1 MNAPWSDNTLQ
12 GVLFANR
19 ARMGNGAFLT
29 LVQGDGTERTF
40 TYEEIYVRAQAW
52 AARYQDQGVGRGDR
66 IVVVLRHGIDL
77 YTAYVGAILM
87 GAVPAMF
94 AHPSPKLSE
103 DVYFETVRSL
113 LAGSR
118 ARVLVT
124 YGELAPKLSGLV
136 ETLPTFEAVLIARD
150 LATGSSASQDDSRLI
165 GPFAR
170 PAMDPDDP
178 AFLQYSSGTTGLKKG
193 VTISHRALLWQI
205 GAYGDMIRASESDVI
220 VSWLPLYH
228 DMGLITCFFLPLIR
242 RCRLVAISPFD
253 WVQNPTL
260 WLDAVKRH
268 RGTLSWLPNFAYSF
282 MARNTPAGDHDLSTL
297 RGLVNCSE
305 PITAAAHGAFLD
317 RFADAGFS
325 PRAFAGSYAMAE
337 ATFAAT
343 SGGFENALRTETVDI
358 AALTERHVAQ
368 PAATG
373 RALVSSGVALPAT
386 KLTILDESG
395 APLPE
400 RHVGEIEI
408 SGPSMFTGYDGQPER
423 TAEVLQN
430 GRYRSG
436 DLGYLA
442 DGHLFVVGRKRDL
455 IIIGGK
461 NIYPHDVEALACGV
475 DGVLPGRAVALGD
488 HDEGAGTERLV
499 LIAESDRPQAEWPAI
514 AAAIRETVATGTEIV
529 PGDVRIVEPRWL
541 RKSTSGKMAR
551 AENLKRYHALASID
565 SRVTSESSVVVTRSL
580 IEDVRRVVMD
590 DVLSGR
596 RVDDDAS
603 LIRGGLVDSFSTVTL
618 ILALEQRF
626 AVSVPENVTADP
638 TALDSIR
645 AISRTI
651 ERLRA
656 GPVGTV
662 EAFDLTA
669 DQVPMITDE
678 PVALPKGRA
687 GFWTW
692 YYRFTFRRLGISYGP
707 GLRILGPILLRPDG
721 DPRNIR
727 IGRCVTLMPWVDLK
741 VRENGRI
748 ILGDG
753 AAVDTT
759 ARLVA
764 ARDGT
769 IRLGDRAQV
778 AFSSIINAGADVTI
792 GRDSAT
798 AGHCTIIASEHRFD
812 SREPIMRQGYVHEP
826 VLIGADVWLAS
837 GVTVTPG
844 SRIGNGAII
853 SARSTVSGDIP
864 GYTVAAGTPARVIKS
879 RG

>member
-1 MNAPWSDNTLQ
+1 MNAPWTETTLQ
-12 GVLFANR
+12 GVLNANR
-19 ARMGNGAFLT
+19 ARMGSRDFLT
-29 LVQGDGTERTF
+29 LIQRDGTGQAFTYDRVFAKAEDWVARYAAAGVVQGDR
-40 TYEEIYVRAQAW
+40 V
-52 AARYQDQGVGRGDR
+52 
-66 IVVVLRHGIDL
+66 VVVLRHGIDL
-77 YTAYVGAILM
+77 YAAHIGAILM

-103 DVYFETVRSL
+103 SVYFETLRSL
-113 LAGSR
+113 LNSSKAK
-118 ARVLVT
+118 VLVT
-124 YGELAPKLSGLV
+124 YPELAPKLVPLV
-136 ETLPTFEAVLIARD
+136 DELPTFDALLVAD
-150 LATGSSASQDDSRLI
+150 GSMGVPQPGLDPVPGLS
-165 GPFAR
+165 AR
-170 PAMDPDDP
+170 PRINTDDP

-193 VTISHRALLWQI
+193 VTISHRALLWQVST
-205 GAYGDMIRASESDVI
+205 YGDMIGASEDDVI

-228 DMGLITCFFLPLIR
+228 DMGLITSFFLPLIR

-253 WVQNPTL
+253 WVQHPSL
-260 WLDAVKRH
+260 WLDAVRRH
-268 RGTLSWLPNFAYSF
+268 KGTLSWLPNFAYSF
-282 MARNTPAGDHDLSTL
+282 MARNAPVGDHDLSSL

-305 PITAAAHGAFLD
+305 PITAVAHRAFTD
-317 RFADAGFS
+317 RFQPAGFN
-325 PRAFAGSYAMAE
+325 PRALAGSYAMAE

-343 SGGFENALRTETVDI
+343 SGGFDAPLRVETVDH
-358 AALTERHVAQ
+358 AALTDRHVAE
-368 PAATG
+368 PASVG
-373 RALVSSGVALPAT
+373 RELVSSGIALPAT
-386 KLTILDESG
+386 RLTIRGTDG
-395 APLPE
+395 TVLPD
-400 RHVGEIEI
+400 RQVGEIEI
-408 SGPSMFTGYDGQPER
+408 SGPSMFEGYDGQPER
-423 TAEVLQN
+423 TAEVLQD
-430 GRYRSG
+430 GRYLSG

-461 NIYPHDVEALACGV
+461 NIHPHDVEALACSV
-475 DGVLPGRAVALGD
+475 EGVLPGRAVALGD
-488 HDEGAGTERLV
+488 RDESAGTERLV
-499 LIAESDRPQAEWPAI
+499 LIAESDRPEAAWPELV
-514 AAAIRETVATGTEIV
+514 AAIRETVAAGMEVV
-529 PGDVRIVEPRWL
+529 PGDVRVVAPKWL

-551 AENLKRYHALASID
+551 AANLQRYHVLLRDVSPLAATPSIVVEG
-565 SRVTSESSVVVTRSL
+565 SQVES
-580 IEDVRRVVMD
+580 VRRVVVDEIMA
-590 DVLSGR
+590 GR
-596 RVDDDAS
+596 PVDDDAS
-603 LIRGGLVDSFSTVTL
+603 LIRGGLVDSFSTVNL

-626 AVSVPENVTADP
+626 GVSIPEGVTADP
-638 TALDSIR
+638 AALDSIN
-645 AISRTI
+645 AIARTI
-651 ERLRA
+651 GRLRDGENA
-656 GPVGTV
+656 PAET
-662 EAFDLTA
+662 FDLTP
-669 DQVPMITDE
+669 DQVPMVTDE
-678 PVALPKGRA
+678 AAALPTSRA

-707 GLRILGPILLRPDG
+707 GLRVLGPILLRPDG

-727 IGRCVTLMPWVDLK
+727 LGRSVTLMPWVDLK

>member
-19 ARMGNGAFLT
+19 ARMGHSPFLT
-29 LVQGDGTERTF
+29 LVQGDGSEQAF
-40 TYEEIYVRAQAW
+40 TYDDIHVRAEAW
-52 AARYQDQGVGRGDR
+52 AARYHDQGLGQGDR
-66 IVVVLRHGIDL
+66 VVVVLQHGIDL
-77 YTAYVGAILM
+77 YAAYIGAIML

-113 LAGSR
+113 LEGSR

-124 YGELAPKLSGLV
+124 YDALAPKLSALV
-136 ETLPTFEAVLIARD
+136 DALPTFDALLVARD
-150 LATGSSASQDDSRLI
+150 EVTAQAAKPHHGGISGS
-165 GPFAR
+165 FVR
-170 PAMDPDDP
+170 PAISPDDP

-193 VTISHRALLWQI
+193 VTITHRALLWQV
-205 GAYGDMIRASESDVI
+205 GAYGDMIRATESDVI

-268 RGTLSWLPNFAYSF
+268 GGTLSWLPNFAYSF
-282 MARNTPAGDHDLSTL
+282 MARNTPVGDHDLSSL
-297 RGLVNCSE
+297 RGVVNCSE
-305 PITAAAHGAFLD
+305 PITAAAHRAFLD
-317 RFADAGFS
+317 RFGAAGFS
-325 PRAFAGSYAMAE
+325 PKAFAGSYAMAE

-343 SGGFENALRTETVDI
+343 SGGFEAALRTETVDV
-358 AALTERHVAQ
+358 AALADRHVAE
-368 PAATG
+368 PAVRG
-373 RALVSSGVALPAT
+373 RELVSSGIALPAT
-386 KLTILDESG
+386 RIAILDEAG

-423 TAEVLQN
+423 TAEVLQD

-461 NIYPHDVEALACGV
+461 NIHPHDVEALACTV

-488 HDEGAGTERLV
+488 HDEAAGTERLV
-499 LIAESDRPQAEWPAI
+499 LIVESDRPKADWPAI
-514 AAAIRETVATGTEIV
+514 GSAIRETVATGTEIV

-551 AENLKRYHALASID
+551 GENLKRYHTLPPLDSDATSI
-565 SRVTSESSVVVTRSL
+565 SAVATTNML
-580 IEDVRRVVMD
+580 IEDVRRVVID

-626 AVSVPENVTADP
+626 GVSIPENVTADP

-656 GPVGTV
+656 GPVAADETS
-662 EAFDLTA
+662 ELTA
-669 DQVPMITDE
+669 DQVPMLTDE

-707 GLRILGPILLRPDG
+707 GLRVLGPILLRPDG
-721 DPRNIR
+721 DPRNICL
-727 IGRCVTLMPWVDLK
+727 GRSVTLMPWVDLK

-778 AFSSIINAGADVTI
+778 AFSSIITAGAGNYAVW
-792 GRDSAT
+792 A
-798 AGHCTIIASEHRFD
+798 HRFFQHKKYRTQLAPT
-812 SREPIMRQGYVHEP
+812 SGAMGYSVP
-826 VLIGADVWLAS
+826 AA
-837 GVTVTPG
+837 
-844 SRIGNGAII
+844 I
-853 SARSTVSGDIP
+853 SA
-864 GYTVAAGTPARVIKS
+864 K
-879 RG
+879 

>member
-1 MNAPWSDNTLQ
+1 MNAPWADNTLQ

-19 ARMGNGAFLT
+19 ARMGNAEFLT
-29 LVQGDGTERTF
+29 LVGRDGSEQHF
-40 TYEEIYVRAQAW
+40 TYDDICRRAEAW
-52 AARYQDQGVGRGDR
+52 AAAYLEQGLGQGDR
-66 IVVVLRHGIDL
+66 VVVVLRHGIDL
-77 YTAYVGAILM
+77 YASYIGAILM

-94 AHPSPKLSE
+94 AHPSAKLSE
-103 DVYFETVRSL
+103 SVYFETVRSL
-113 LAGSR
+113 LEGSR
-118 ARVLVT
+118 ARLLVT
-124 YGELAPKLSGLV
+124 YGDLAPKLAPLVDELPSFAGLLV
-136 ETLPTFEAVLIARD
+136 AGDNA
-150 LATGSSASQDDSRLI
+150 ASQ
-165 GPFAR
+165 PAR
-170 PAMDPDDP
+170 ISDGGVPGLLPRSVASPDDV

-193 VTISHRALLWQI
+193 VTITHRALLWQI
-205 GAYGDMIRASESDVI
+205 GAYGDMIRAGEKDVI

-228 DMGLITCFFLPLIR
+228 DMGLITCFFLPLVR

-253 WVQNPTL
+253 WVQNPSL

-268 RGTLSWLPNFAYSF
+268 RGTLGWLPNFAYSF
-282 MARNTPAGDHDLSTL
+282 MARNAPQGDHDLSSL

-305 PITAAAHGAFLD
+305 PITAAAHESFLN
-317 RFADAGFS
+317 RFADAGFK
-325 PRAFAGSYAMAE
+325 AKALAGSYAMAE

-343 SGGFENALRTETVDI
+343 SGGFDHALRTETVDI
-358 AALTERHVAQ
+358 SALADRHVAE

-373 RALVSSGVALPAT
+373 RKLVSSGVALPAT
-386 KLTILDESG
+386 RLTILDDDG
-395 APLPE
+395 NALPD

-408 SGPSMFTGYDGQPER
+408 SGPSMFTGYDGQPGR

-442 DGHLFVVGRKRDL
+442 GGHLFVVGRKRDL

-461 NIYPHDVEALACGV
+461 NIHPHDVEALACAV

-488 HDEGAGTERLV
+488 HDEAAGTERLV
-499 LIAESDRPQAEWPAI
+499 LIAESDRPASDWPVI
-514 AAAIRETVATGTEIV
+514 AGAIRETVATGTEIV

-541 RKSTSGKMAR
+541 RKSTSGKLAR
-551 AENLKRYHALASID
+551 AENLRRYRDLPAFVAPE
-565 SRVTSESSVVVTRSL
+565 TSVSAAVAGTSL
-580 IEDVRRVVMD
+580 VEDVRRLVTD
-590 DVLSGR
+590 ELLSGR

-603 LIRGGLVDSFSTVTL
+603 LIRGGLIDSFSTVNL

-626 AVSVPENVTADP
+626 GISVPESITADP
-638 TALDSIR
+638 AALDSVR
-645 AISRTI
+645 AIARTV
-651 ERLRA
+651 ERLRE
-656 GPVGTV
+656 GPVEAA
-662 EAFDLTA
+662 EAFDLTP
-669 DQVPMITDE
+669 DDVPMVTDDDV
-678 PVALPKGRA
+678 PLPKGRA

-692 YYRFTFRRLGISYGP
+692 YYRFTFRRLGISHGP
-707 GLRILGPILLRPDG
+707 GLRVLGPLLLRPDG

-727 IGRCVTLMPWVDLK
+727 LGRSVTLMPWVDLK

-844 SRIGNGAII
+844 SRIGNGAVI

-864 GYTVAAGTPARVIKS
+864 GYTVAAGVPARVIKS